1 MSSPKLDCEYVCVCS
16 IVCIPASLIMSRR
29 ACAHMFLY
37 LHVYVLVCVCVCG
50 LKPVMASLRVI
61 LCNTVLVLI
70 IISPW
75 ACSGVQSPTRGAFG
89 SVGEVLEAAW
99 PRCAPSFPLRRVPG
113 TACTS
118 GKPSLTMRLPAQPTP
133 CLNRAGGCH
142 VMPNTHMQEGLLA
155 HTNARTYTHLHKADS
170 WWVRHMFG
178 RCSGGESECVE
189 SNLTESSLAVCAGE
203 KHHRLRLLDL
213 RLVIL
218 SAFVLCCYW
227 VKVNSETNI
236 GHAVHTL
243 ICYLYS
249 EGLNPLE
256 SLK

>member
-1 MSSPKLDCEYVCVCS
+1 MCVFDCLHPCQPDYEQ
-16 IVCIPASLIMSRR
+16 
-29 ACAHMFLY
+29 ACLCFGHMFLY
-37 LHVYVLVCVCVCG
+37 LHVYILVCVCG

-118 GKPSLTMRLPAQPTP
+118 GKPSLTTRLPAQPTP

-142 VMPNTHMQEGLLA
+142 VMPNTHMQERPTRSHK
-155 HTNARTYTHLHKADS
+155 HTHTHAS
-170 WWVRHMFG
+170 
-178 RCSGGESECVE
+178 
-189 SNLTESSLAVCAGE
+189 
-203 KHHRLRLLDL
+203 
-213 RLVIL
+213 
-218 SAFVLCCYW
+218 
-227 VKVNSETNI
+227 
-236 GHAVHTL
+236 
-243 ICYLYS
+243 
-249 EGLNPLE
+249 P
-256 SLK
+256 

>member
-1 MSSPKLDCEYVCVCS
+1 M
-16 IVCIPASLIMSRR
+16 CICFYI
-29 ACAHMFLY
+29 CMFTSWC
-37 LHVYVLVCVCVCG
+37 VCVCVCG

-142 VMPNTHMQEGLLA
+142 VMPNTHMQEGPLA
-155 HTNARTYTHLHKADS
+155 HTHISIRPTPGELDTCLEDAAE
-170 WWVRHMFG
+170 VRAN
-178 RCSGGESECVE
+178 VW
-189 SNLTESSLAVCAGE
+189 SL
-203 KHHRLRLLDL
+203 
-213 RLVIL
+213 I
-218 SAFVLCCYW
+218 
-227 VKVNSETNI
+227 
-236 GHAVHTL
+236 
-243 ICYLYS
+243 
-249 EGLNPLE
+249 
-256 SLK
+256 